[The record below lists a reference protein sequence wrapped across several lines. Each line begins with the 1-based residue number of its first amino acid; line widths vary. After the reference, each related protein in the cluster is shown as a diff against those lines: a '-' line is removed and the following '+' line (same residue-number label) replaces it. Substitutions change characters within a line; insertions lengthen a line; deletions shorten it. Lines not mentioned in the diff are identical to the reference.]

1 MESHD
6 ICVNTCHSVGM
17 TQSIPLSE
25 REVSILNAA
34 FEAFAT
40 YGYRRTAM
48 DDIARGAGMSRTAL
62 YQYYRNKEEIF
73 RSLSHAYFDQAVA
86 DMHAALRRPGLTVD
100 QALLAC
106 FVAKDGKFMEVVL
119 TTPHGAEMLDAGF
132 AISGDLAAE
141 GEVRMVA
148 VLAEWLK
155 AMPLPAGVGPAKALA
170 DVIMASLYGLRHS
183 VTTMAELRAGEARL
197 ALMIARAIR

>member
-1 MESHD
+1 MSQP
-6 ICVNTCHSVGM
+6 N
-17 TQSIPLSE
+17 PLSE

-48 DDIARGAGMSRTAL
+48 DDIARGAGLSRTAL

-73 RSLSHAYFDQAVA
+73 RSLSQAYFNQAVT
-86 DMHAALRRPGLTVD
+86 DMQAALRRPGQSLD

-106 FVAKDGKFMEVVL
+106 FTAKDGKFMEVVL

-132 AISGDLAAE
+132 AVSSDLAAQ

-148 VLAEWLK
+148 VLADWL
-155 AMPLPAGVGPAKALA
+155 AGQRLPAGLGPAKDLA
-170 DVIMASLYGLRHS
+170 DLIMAALHGLRSS
-183 VTTMAELRAGEARL
+183 VTSMAELRAGEARL
-197 ALMIARAIR
+197 ALMIARALG